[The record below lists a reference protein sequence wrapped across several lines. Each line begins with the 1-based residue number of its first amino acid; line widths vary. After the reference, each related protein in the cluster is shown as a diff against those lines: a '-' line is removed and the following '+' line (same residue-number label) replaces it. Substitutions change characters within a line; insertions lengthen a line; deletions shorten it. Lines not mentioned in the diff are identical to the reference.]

1 MLGVVQEILGVD
13 AGYPAQERQVDIGQT
28 RGGMVKQCGRSGR
41 RKGAPLPPAPDLDP
55 AGAVRA
61 AEADE
66 VGEEEGVAAERQR
79 GGRESAAAGRRV
91 RERVELGCGRGV
103 SQMCLAR

>member
-28 RGGMVKQCGRSGR
+28 RGGMVKLRGRSGR

-55 AGAVRA
+55 AGAVGA
-61 AEADE
+61 AEADGK
-66 VGEEEGVAAERQR
+66 GEEE
-79 GGRESAAAGRRV
+79 
-91 RERVELGCGRGV
+91 
-103 SQMCLAR
+103 

>member
-1 MLGVVQEILGVD
+1 
-13 AGYPAQERQVDIGQT
+13 
-28 RGGMVKQCGRSGR
+28 MVELSGRSEWR
-41 RKGAPLPPAPDLDP
+41 NGAPLPPAPDLDP

-79 GGRESAAAGRRV
+79 GGRESAAAGRGGRPSGRRV
-91 RERVELGCGRGV
+91 RERVELGRGRGGSANV
-103 SQMCLAR
+103 PRGVNFSSFGLN